1 MQPEERM
8 KECRSARV
16 KRIIALRT
24 RAAKLVAEYERGAS
38 RLAPVRHRA
47 RQCIE
52 EARMLKG
59 ALTACEIAELRKAWS
74 GV

>member
-1 MQPEERM
+1 M

-16 KRIIALRT
+16 KKIVALRART
-24 RAAKLVAEYERGAS
+24 AKLDAAHEQGQS
-38 RLAPVRHRA
+38 RLAPTRHRA
-47 RQCIE
+47 RQLLA

-59 ALTACEIAELRKAWS
+59 ALTACELAELRRAWS

>member
-1 MQPEERM
+1 MRPEDRM

-24 RAAKLVAEYERGAS
+24 RAAKLVAEYERGEG
-38 RLAPVRHRA
+38 RLAPMRHRA
-47 RQCIE
+47 RQYIE

-59 ALTACEIAELRKAWS
+59 ALTACEIAELRRAWS